1 MCRTITQFSAS
12 FAVLAAIRVLAALW
26 MNLHRSSKDAIFC
39 QITMHSGVV
48 FRFSPVERFGLLV
61 LLVSASLGLV
71 KETEIDYCRQ
81 VLFEYVFKIIEMRL
95 WLWQFAK
102 RMKQMQSQ
110 GFGYFMAGIRT
121 SVASSLT

>member
-95 WLWQFAK
+95 KRRICRMVVAICQKNETDAEPRFWLLHG
-102 RMKQMQSQ
+102 RN
-110 GFGYFMAGIRT
+110 
-121 SVASSLT
+121 